1 MTIDVHDHTRCIL
14 GEGPLWHPE
23 REQFY
28 WCDILS
34 RRVLTV
40 ENDATRGYE
49 FDRFVSCL
57 AWVDKRR
64 LLVGTQTDLTLL
76 DLETG
81 AQEHVI
87 PLEAENTATRSN
99 DGRVDPWGGF
109 WVSTMGIEKGERVG
123 AIYRYREGQLTKLI
137 DGLTIPNAICFSPD
151 RQWAYFADTP
161 KKTVYRWRLGEDG
174 TPHGDPEPFIDES
187 DAGHFPDGAV
197 TDADG
202 NLWVA
207 NFGSSRVAVYD
218 ATGTYRSQV
227 ALPATQITCPAFG
240 GPDLATLYVTT
251 AMVGL
256 SEEEV
261 SGTVGHGQ
269 TFRSTGAGRGQ
280 PEPRVIL

>member
-1 MTIDVHDHTRCIL
+1 MNIQIQDYTRCIL

-23 REQFY
+23 RGQLY

-40 ENDATRGYE
+40 QDGCTRGYE

-57 AWVDKRR
+57 AWVDRNR

-76 DLETG
+76 DLEIS

-87 PLEAENTATRSN
+87 PLEDENEVTRSN

-109 WVSTMGIEKGERVG
+109 WVSTMGIEKPDGAG
-123 AIYRYREGQLTKLI
+123 AIYRYRKGNLTKLI

-151 RQWAYFADTP
+151 RAWAYFADTP
-161 KKTVYRWRLGEDG
+161 TGLVYRWRLGEDG
-174 TPHGDPEPFIDES
+174 TPEGDPAPFIDET
-187 DAGHFPDGAV
+187 ANGHSPDGAV

-202 NLWVA
+202 NLWVSHW
-207 NFGSSRVAVYD
+207 GSSRIAIYD
-218 ATGTYRSQV
+218 TEGRLTSQV
-227 ALPATQITCPAFG
+227 ALPAKQITCPAFG
-240 GPDLATLYVTT
+240 GPDLTTLYVTS

-261 SGTVGHGQ
+261 SEIPGHGR
-269 TFRSTGAGRGQ
+269 TFRSPGAGRGL